1 MILQAGYTQLRSIS
15 LFISYHTQMITTRL
29 AINMLTTFYKTHTES
44 LLARQARVR
53 RRRGSSCSSP
63 EHSCSC
69 AIFWHPVFSLRCY
82 TCPCRCFSL
91 PCPVCNFSFLI
102 SHENLFQ
109 TFWQIWCFPPPIQQ
123 FPQKSAPWLHNWVV
137 SAMGQSTNARV
148 TLHFF
153 STKVIVTQEVRKWI
167 SYRQLPVK
175 PVGLSISCSTV
186 TFYKLTLTL

>member
-1 MILQAGYTQLRSIS
+1 MILQAGYTQLRSIN

-102 SHENLFQ
+102 SHENLFR
-109 TFWQIWCFPPPIQQ
+109 TFWEIWCFPPN
-123 FPQKSAPWLHNWVV
+123 SAISLEVCT
-137 SAMGQSTNARV
+137 M
-148 TLHFF
+148 
-153 STKVIVTQEVRKWI
+153 VTQ
-167 SYRQLPVK
+167 L
-175 PVGLSISCSTV
+175 GSISNGPGILRAQMPESHST
-186 TFYKLTLTL
+186 FSALRWPWHRR